1 MSEQMNKMKKQ
12 SIAVATSFNPYYC
25 IMKKDEIKIE
35 TIGRT
40 YEKWDGGGGGNDVIN
55 KNGKI
60 GTLTVGYPSHP
71 HMIQVYDWY
80 NHYMRKE
87 ETAKTLKTTEAN
99 QGSGNLI
106 CTDFDVRRL
115 TPRECFRLMGI
126 KDEDFDRIKDDF
138 SDSALY
144 HMAGDSIVTSCLM
157 SIFGTMAEDNFN
169 TEKTIN
175 EKLLKGVKD
184 E

>member
-1 MSEQMNKMKKQ
+1 MEIKVIGGIGERKSNGGTQWYLQNRIYFGEKA
-12 SIAVATSFNPYYC
+12 IAVATSFNPYYC

-35 TIGRT
+35 IIGRT
-40 YEKWDGGGGGNDVIN
+40 FEKWDGGGGNDVIN

-87 ETAKTLKTTEAN
+87 ETAKTLKTTEAK

-115 TPRECFRLMGI
+115 TPRECFRLMGV
-126 KDEDFDRIKDDF
+126 KDEDFGRIKDDF

-144 HMAGDSIVTSCLM
+144 HMAGDSIVVNVLM
-157 SIFGTMAEDNFN
+157 KIFEMMM
-169 TEKTIN
+169 
-175 EKLLKGVKD
+175 
-184 E
+184 